1 MDLGA
6 NRTDAA
12 VDVGLDAFEPR
23 TGHLA
28 GVLEGVFELAE
39 IPLDL
44 RDAARRQILGED
56 VAQADLRG
64 VDGLEEPLL
73 SAAVRLEELPLLL
86 LGDLEGVG
94 RALGRLLRVGPLLE
108 LRSEVVGSD
117 VLDPRNLRPSD
128 EARDL
133 ASLGRTQRADRR
145 RVTIEHLMTHSSG
158 LPAWVVIVDYA
169 KNEAGDVG
177 LRACCR
183 MVVAVVGSKYS
194 TIDFSLPAVQ
204 QILGG
209 LVAGTLLTQ
218 GQADALAALSAK
230 KKTLAET
237 VLGVSPLAVTISDV
251 AEIRRDS

>member
-1 MDLGA
+1 MTSEQIGTLKA
-6 NRTDAA
+6 YIAA
-12 VDVGLDAFEPR
+12 HEP
-23 TGHLA
+23 
-28 GVLEGVFELAE
+28 
-39 IPLDL
+39 
-44 RDAARRQILGED
+44 
-56 VAQADLRG
+56 
-64 VDGLEEPLL
+64 
-73 SAAVRLEELPLLL
+73 
-86 LGDLEGVG
+86 
-94 RALGRLLRVGPLLE
+94 
-108 LRSEVVGSD
+108 
-117 VLDPRNLRPSD
+117 
-128 EARDL
+128 L
-133 ASLGRTQRADRR
+133 ASLMADGSDSG
-145 RVTIEHLMTHSSG
+145 VMAALNDPTGSPVAGVIDIATVEAALHTMTHSSG